1 MADRSLRIRLT
12 ASTDSYRQEMRRAS
26 RESNHFLKQTSSGFA
41 GINRNIQLATNN
53 LKSFASTIAW
63 GLAVNSILKLADNYT
78 LINARLKLATTSS
91 QDLAFA
97 QAQLYEI
104 SMRTG
109 TAYEANAQLFSRA
122 AASMREAGYNTK
134 DVLDT
139 TEALAAGLQLSG
151 ASAAEASSVITQM
164 SQALASGV
172 LRGQEF
178 NAINE
183 NGDRIAR
190 ALAAGLGITR
200 GELRKLAND
209 GKLTTDI
216 VVKALKSQLGTI
228 RNEVSQM
235 PSSISKGMQ
244 NLQTSFQKYIGEV
257 NHSLGATEKLGAA
270 MSVAANNV
278 DVMGKAVLAVATI
291 YAGRYLQSLTKVAS
305 VKIESVK
312 ADYQAANATRSTAT
326 AQIQAAQADL
336 AALEA
341 KGRMLSANRE
351 LMAQHDLIKAYNIQR
366 SALVA
371 QETAATERLVMA
383 QKQLAGVQSVT
394 MSMLSKFGAGALSMI
409 GGIPGAILLSV
420 TAMGYFKSSITVAR
434 EEAQKFGDAAKYSA
448 ENLERMNKIQLNAAM
463 LAIQNSIK
471 ETREEI
477 NRLTNELILL
487 DNGLDGEKIRLF
499 GIGFGAL
506 FSKETTD
513 KATTMRGKIEDIK
526 EVLKQEEDALNKVNN
541 ALDGYNEKKQ
551 EAGNQKPILGFSE
564 SEITKLYVDQ
574 LNKLNQIKNAQIDIN
589 ETLRIRRALNESD
602 LKNLGENQKQALINL
617 AGQIDA
623 SNAMTQAQKEYNTLV
638 LSLRTTEEKQ
648 LDEFREKVNLIN
660 QMEASEKRRRELI
673 EKAIPAEKPP
683 EYSYT
688 QSYNGI
694 GSDLINVAEQEKLL
708 NDWYGRQKSMYD
720 QFLEDKAVSQE
731 DYNAKVLSLDEKLR
745 RQQDSLQSAYQL
757 ATLGMF
763 SNVTGQIADMFMQT
777 AGETSAAYKI
787 MFAASKAAGIA
798 QAIIST
804 EVAATKA
811 MELGPIAGI
820 PAASLIRGL
829 GYASVGIIAGQ
840 TIAGMAHSGIDNV
853 PKEGTWL
860 LDKGERVLSPKQN
873 ADFTDF
879 MKNGSNSP
887 KIVINNYAGADI
899 STNYDDREEI
909 IRISVNRAVK
919 EISGQLGSGT
929 GDTSRALRQRWNT
942 NTRTG

>member
-53 LKSFASTIAW
+53 LKSFESTIAR

-122 AASMREAGYNTK
+122 VASMREAGYNTK

-312 ADYQAANATRSTAT
+312 ADYQAANATRATAT

-420 TAMGYFKSSITVAR
+420 TAMGYFKSSITAAR

-463 LAIQNSIK
+463 LVIQNSIK
-471 ETREEI
+471 ATREEI

-526 EVLKQEEDALNKVNN
+526 EVLKQEEDALNNVNK
-541 ALDGYNEKKQ
+541 ALDGYNSRKSREVQAIIFEDNQEQIVKLRKNIESLYTPLERQQKIYNESKKALQ
-551 EAGNQKPILGFSE
+551 
-564 SEITKLYVDQ
+564 D
-574 LNKLNQIKNAQIDIN
+574 
-589 ETLRIRRALNESD
+589 ALNGQAIVQSEYNTRIERLEQEHQLAIAKIRADNVINPLNNALSD
-602 LKNLGENQKQALINL
+602 FDPIKKLENEHAQKLALINEYEH
-617 AGQIDA
+617 AGLDIKINYNQLRDQENQRYEKSKNELMSR
-623 SNAMTQAQKEYNTLV
+623 SNKEYISGISEI
-638 LSLRTTEEKQ
+638 LSSSSSLTSSIAELFETFSGK
-648 LDEFREKVNLIN
+648 
-660 QMEASEKRRRELI
+660 ASATYRAMFALSKGF
-673 EKAIPAEKPP
+673 AIA
-683 EYSYT
+683 
-688 QSYNGI
+688 
-694 GSDLINVAEQEKLL
+694 D
-708 NDWYGRQKSMYD
+708 
-720 QFLEDKAVSQE
+720 
-731 DYNAKVLSLDEKLR
+731 
-745 RQQDSLQSAYQL
+745 
-757 ATLGMF
+757 ATLKLNMAIMQALADPSALTPIQKL
-763 SNVTGQIADMFMQT
+763 SNYAAIAS
-777 AGETSAAYKI
+777 AGGALLS
-787 MFAASKAAGIA
+787 S
-798 QAIIST
+798 IS
-804 EVAATKA
+804 
-811 MELGPIAGI
+811 
-820 PAASLIRGL
+820 
-829 GYASVGIIAGQ
+829 SV
-840 TIAGMAHSGIDNV
+840 GMAHSGIDNV